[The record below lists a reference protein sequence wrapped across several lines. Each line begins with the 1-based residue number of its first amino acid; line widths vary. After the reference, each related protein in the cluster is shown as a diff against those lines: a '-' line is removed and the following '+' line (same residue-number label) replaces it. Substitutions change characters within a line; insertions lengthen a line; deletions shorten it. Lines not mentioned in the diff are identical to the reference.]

1 MDIYNNGVVVPID
14 SLKIN
19 CDYETSER
27 CGAGGMFQVCSVTA
41 ITEYGEFDITE
52 HVDQGK
58 HYSELDEVAEDMGLS
73 GIDVEEV

>member
-1 MDIYNNGVVVPID
+1 MQIYNNGVVVPID
-14 SLKIN
+14 SLEVS

-52 HVDQGK
+52 HVNQGQ
-58 HYSELDEVAEDMGLS
+58 HFSDLEEVAKSMGLS